1 MCRLTKGGPPPLFK
15 MVVVTSTHTKSH
27 WLELLFFFSPRFV
40 TLKERERKKNPLLS
54 VALRD
59 DYTAGFRFHDNTQLP
74 PPLKKRSAID
84 FLAGRPLF
92 FALEKNNSPI
102 ERHPVEAHGC
112 TPITSVRCRT
122 RFDRCAP
129 ICLHTWFHHW
139 AFFGKK

>member
-1 MCRLTKGGPPPLFK
+1 MCRLTKGGAPPLQNG
-15 MVVVTSTHTKSH
+15 SGHLYTHKIS
-27 WLELLFFFSPRFV
+27 LARIIIIIFFSPRFV

-129 ICLHTWFHHW
+129 ICLHT
-139 AFFGKK
+139 